1 MCFVPTKHQA
11 PCLAKA
17 IEKEKKNKN
26 PVMAYEVVVECM
38 KKQNGTND
46 IMGEVEW
53 WAKIQCGQYNVGDLI
68 QIQWTG
74 KVSLEVVIAK
84 QNLKE

>member
-1 MCFVPTKHQA
+1 
-11 PCLAKA
+11 
-17 IEKEKKNKN
+17 
-26 PVMAYEVVVECM
+26 MAYEVVVECM

-46 IMGEVEW
+46 IMGEVGW
-53 WAKIQCGQYNVGDLI
+53 WAKIQCGQYNVEDLI